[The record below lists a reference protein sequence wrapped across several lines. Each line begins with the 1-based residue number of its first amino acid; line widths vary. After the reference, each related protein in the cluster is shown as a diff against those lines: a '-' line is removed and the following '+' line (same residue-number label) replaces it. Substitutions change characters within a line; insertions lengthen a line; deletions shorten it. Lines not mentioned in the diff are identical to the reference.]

1 MALGY
6 SPPTMGS
13 GVLRR
18 LRALFARTPV
28 ARVYDAATL
37 LWISFFH
44 HVLVTRFR
52 CAPFGFDEHYFV
64 HEGWSVTKG
73 LVPYR
78 DLQEFKPPMIY
89 FVNALGIGLFGL
101 DGLAYRNMFSLLS
114 LCAFLA
120 LAIAL
125 LSRGV
130 SRLLVAALFAIMID
144 HFLDRGL
151 HDSSINN
158 AETLGLDFFMI
169 GCGVLLV
176 RTTWER
182 SQQVVGAAV
191 LALSPLSKEPLAI
204 ATVTAWL
211 ALLLL
216 YRAESPRPGAGKRF
230 ALHTA
235 AGVAG
240 VVVVWLG
247 YMLAT
252 RSLGWYIVMLKLTAA
267 YTKNY
272 SSQLGWFPKN
282 PEGGVLGE
290 YWRRLQA
297 PYINWGHLG
306 PFVPLFIAPVALWDG
321 RRRRAGIAA
330 LATLLAAIYAITVGR
345 GFAGH
350 YFVMGMTGVFF
361 AAVVGAIAL
370 DVYARASGP
379 AMVRWVG
386 ITWVAAAW
394 LILNPRFAE
403 EWKKLPDYKPAAAP
417 VSKADVDFVRAHT
430 KPGERIWT
438 LGDPLIYVYADRLTA
453 FREGV
458 VIDEVINYYPGDTDE
473 QRLAGQREELLETRP
488 KLIILGEDQ
497 VSYARRQRYL
507 RALVS
512 PLLRDLHYVK
522 LSDKFYE
529 RP

>member
-1 MALGY
+1 VRAVLEH
-6 SPPTMGS
+6 S
-13 GVLRR
+13 GELARR
-18 LRALFARTPV
+18 LRALLARTPV

-37 LWISFFH
+37 LWIGFFH
-44 HVLVTRFR
+44 HVLVARFR
-52 CAPFGFDEHYFV
+52 FAPFGFDEHYFV

-78 DLQEFKPPMIY
+78 DLQEFKPPMI
-89 FVNALGIGLFGL
+89 FFMNALGIGLFGL
-101 DGLAYRNMFSLLS
+101 DGLAYRNMFSILS
-114 LCAFLA
+114 LCGFLA
-120 LAIAL
+120 LALAL
-125 LSRGV
+125 LSRGTNRVFV
-130 SRLLVAALFAIMID
+130 SALFVVMID

-169 GCGVLLV
+169 GCGILLV
-176 RTTWER
+176 RTKRER
-182 SQQVVGAAV
+182 LQQVAGAAV
-191 LALSPLSKEPLAI
+191 LALSPLSKEPLAF
-204 ATVTAWL
+204 ATLTAWL

-216 YRAESPRPGAGKRF
+216 HRAESPRPDAAKRF

-240 VVVVWLG
+240 VLVVWLA

-252 RSLGWYIVMLKLTAA
+252 HSLGWYVFELKLTAA

-282 PEGGVLGE
+282 PEGGVWGE

-306 PFVPLFIAPVALWDG
+306 AFVPLFVASVVLWE
-321 RRRRAGIAA
+321 RRHRAAGVAA
-330 LATLLAAIYAITVGR
+330 LATVLAGIYAITIGR

-361 AAVVGAIAL
+361 CAVVGALAL
-370 DVYARASGP
+370 DVYARGAGP
-379 AMVRWVG
+379 AMVRWV
-386 ITWVAAAW
+386 AATSVVVAW
-394 LILNPRFAE
+394 LAVYPRFSD
-403 EWKKLPDYKPAAAP
+403 EWKKLPGYKPPAAP
-417 VSKADVDFVRAHT
+417 VSKSDVDFVRAHT
-430 KPGERIWT
+430 SPGDRIWT
-438 LGDPLIYVYADRLTA
+438 LGDPLIYVYSDRLTA
-453 FREGV
+453 FREGI

-473 QRLAGQREELLETRP
+473 HRLASQREELLVTRP

-497 VSYARRQRYL
+497 VSYQRRQRYL
-507 RALVS
+507 HALIS
-512 PLLRDLHYVK
+512 PLLHDLHYVK
-522 LSDKFYE
+522 LSDKFYL